1 MMSNFEFLLILLF
14 FNSTILIGLVSI
26 CIKKKSPRL
35 LVKFL
40 FLPVLSSCL
49 FGIFVQAVFQ
59 VSEISNRQL
68 AANIFLIL
76 WCLKSFS
83 SHKSIKSLLLEDFL
97 ALVRRQISDKKYF
110 VLLINII
117 RLSSL
122 QIICFSSVFSLNYL
136 SGFSLLSFFDNIG
149 ITLCLIGFLVEYIG
163 NEQIKERTKKT
174 SFFVK
179 GSKSYVLHPNITGII
194 FFLIG
199 LQILA
204 FGGVGSEWTFIGL
217 SIATFIIYKILIPKI
232 ESKLRKKYPDF
243 TSDINKMPKLINF
256 RKVS

>member
-1 MMSNFEFLLILLF
+1 MSNFEFLLILLF
-14 FNSTILIGLVSI
+14 FNSIILIGLVSI

-149 ITLCLIGFLVEYIG
+149 ITLCLIGFLIEYIG
-163 NEQIKERTKKT
+163 NKQIKERTKEG
-174 SFFVK
+174 FFVK
-179 GSKSYVLHPNITGII
+179 GSISYVLHPNITGII
-194 FFLIG
+194 FFLMG

-217 SIATFIIYKILIPKI
+217 SVSTFIIYKILIPKI

-243 TSDINKMPKLINF
+243 SSDIDKMPKLISL

>member
-1 MMSNFEFLLILLF
+1 MSNFEFLLILLF
-14 FNSTILIGLVSI
+14 FNSIILIGLVSI

-35 LVKFL
+35 LIKFL

-59 VSEISNRQL
+59 VSEISNRQI

-149 ITLCLIGFLVEYIG
+149 ITLCLIGFLIEYIG
-163 NEQIKERTKKT
+163 NKQIKERTKEG
-174 SFFVK
+174 FFVK
-179 GSKSYVLHPNITGII
+179 GSISYVLHPNITGII
-194 FFLIG
+194 FFLMG

-217 SIATFIIYKILIPKI
+217 SVSTFIIYKILIPKI

-243 TSDINKMPKLINF
+243 SSDIDKMPKLISL

>member
-1 MMSNFEFLLILLF
+1 MSNFEFLLILLF
-14 FNSTILIGLVSI
+14 FNSIILIGLVSI
-26 CIKKKSPRL
+26 CIKKKSPRIL
-35 LVKFL
+35 IKFF
-40 FLPVLSSCL
+40 FLPVLASCL
-49 FGIFVQAVFQ
+49 FGIIIQAVFQ

-83 SHKSIKSLLLEDFL
+83 SYKSIKSLLLEDFL

-110 VLLINII
+110 FLLINII
-117 RLSSL
+117 QLSL
-122 QIICFSSVFSLNYL
+122 FQIICFSSVFSLNYL

-149 ITLCLIGFLVEYIG
+149 VILCLIGFVIEYVG
-163 NEQIKERTKKT
+163 NKQIKERTKKA
-174 SFFVK
+174 SFFIE
-179 GSKSYVLHPNITGII
+179 GSRSYVLHPNITGII
-194 FFLIG
+194 FFLTG

-243 TSDINKMPKLINF
+243 SSHIDKMPKLITL

>member
-1 MMSNFEFLLILLF
+1 MSNFEFLLILLF
-14 FNSTILIGLVSI
+14 FNSIILIGLVSI

-35 LVKFL
+35 LIKFL

-59 VSEISNRQL
+59 VSEISNRQIV
-68 AANIFLIL
+68 ANIFLIL

-110 VLLINII
+110 VLIINII

-149 ITLCLIGFLVEYIG
+149 ITLCLIGFLIEYIG
-163 NEQIKERTKKT
+163 NKQIKERTKEG
-174 SFFVK
+174 FFVK
-179 GSKSYVLHPNITGII
+179 GSISYVLHPNITGII
-194 FFLIG
+194 FFLMG

-217 SIATFIIYKILIPKI
+217 SVSTFIIYKILIPKI

-243 TSDINKMPKLINF
+243 SSDIDKMPKLISL

>member
-1 MMSNFEFLLILLF
+1 MSNFEFLLILLF
-14 FNSTILIGLVSI
+14 FNSIILIGLVSI

-35 LVKFL
+35 LIKFL

-59 VSEISNRQL
+59 VSEISNRQIV
-68 AANIFLIL
+68 ANIFLIL

-110 VLLINII
+110 VLLINIT

-149 ITLCLIGFLVEYIG
+149 ITLCLIGFLIEYIG
-163 NEQIKERTKKT
+163 NKQIKERTKEG
-174 SFFVK
+174 FFVK
-179 GSKSYVLHPNITGII
+179 GSISYVLHPNITGII
-194 FFLIG
+194 FFLMG

-217 SIATFIIYKILIPKI
+217 SVSTFIIYKILIPKI

-243 TSDINKMPKLINF
+243 SSDIDKMPKLISL